1 MIKKLLVCAAYIALG
16 SAVSKKSG
24 AKVIVFFKN
33 EESPVLLEQRVVG
46 GLFGNLL
53 GGWHIGSLLQ
63 ASQDTETQEDLII
76 EQVIL
81 PLAENLDNLNA
92 LEGSEPETEQE
103 EKEDLE
109 NLLDTLLNLRDN
121 LEDLEGLES
130 LVNENFD
137 VQQPTALLQEPQAG
151 IPLGDLI
158 SKVVNP
164 IINNLGQLFGKQA
177 TPVLLE
183 QSGVPMSLN
192 DLLSKVINPLID
204 NLSGL
209 LGQKATPSFLENK
222 KRMIDRV
229 LI

>member
-1 MIKKLLVCAAYIALG
+1 MIKKLLICTLLLSAFIALG
-16 SAVSKKSG
+16 STASKKSG
-24 AKVIVFFKN
+24 AKVLVYFKN
-33 EESPVLLEQRVVG
+33 EQVPA
-46 GLFGNLL
+46 F
-53 GGWHIGSLLQ
+53 LQ
-63 ASQDTETQEDLII
+63 TLQDAEAPEDLIV

-92 LEGSEPETEQE
+92 LADSEPETEQE
-103 EKEDLE
+103 ETEDLE

-183 QSGVPMSLN
+183 QSGVPMTLN

-209 LGQKATPSFLENK
+209 LGQQKSAVLLENQSGNAKNKLK
-222 KRMIDRV
+222 KSRLIDAV
-229 LI
+229 IIV